1 MKPTIDLQDLAIR
14 TLLLIAGGVAA
25 TLLALKGHGEAIPA
39 LAVGATLGAVVMA
52 RVTPTEE

>member
-1 MKPTIDLQDLAIR
+1 MKKSIDLQDLAIR
-14 TLLLIAGGVAA
+14 VLLIMAGGVAA

-39 LAVGATLGAVVMA
+39 LALGATLGAVVMA